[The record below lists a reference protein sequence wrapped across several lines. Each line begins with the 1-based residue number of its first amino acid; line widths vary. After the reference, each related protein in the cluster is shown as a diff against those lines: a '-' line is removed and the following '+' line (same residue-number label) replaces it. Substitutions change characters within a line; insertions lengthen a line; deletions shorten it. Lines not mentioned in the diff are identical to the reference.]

1 MLKQILQQMNKF
13 LSQNLVDIEK
23 VLMQTA
29 LTMFQEKQEKILDD
43 EYTGAVIMD
52 LSKAFHT
59 INHEF
64 LIAKLQAYDFSEEAL
79 TLIAGYL
86 SDRWHYVK
94 VNDTFNT

>member
-1 MLKQILQQMNKF
+1 M
-13 LSQNLVDIEK
+13 DIEK
-23 VLMQTA
+23 VLTQTA
-29 LTMFQEKQEKILDD
+29 LTMLLEKQEKILDD

-52 LSKAFHT
+52 LSKALDT

-79 TLIAGYL
+79 TLIASYL